1 MPEKEN
7 YNVAIIG
14 GGVTGTALLFAL
26 SRYTDVSRIALFE
39 KYEDVAEINS
49 HYNNNSQT
57 LHFGDI
63 ETNYTLEKAGR
74 VKEAAEMLVRYMERY
89 AVGAFVK
96 GHKMVLAVGEK
107 EVTEL
112 ENRFNEF
119 KNLFPK
125 LRKIEKEEIGRVEP
139 RVVEGRDRKEKIL
152 ALYSDDGYAVNYK
165 KLSQSFVSEARHSE
179 KTTDVYLET
188 KVKKIAKNKRG
199 FQLATS
205 KGTFFADVVAVMAG
219 PHSLVFARKLGYG
232 KDIGILPVAG
242 SFYSADNVLL
252 GKVYT
257 MQIKKLPFAAVHG
270 DPNVNNLRE
279 TRFGPTA
286 KVLPLLERHHYST
299 VIDFIKTSVWNIKG
313 ILSLLKI
320 ISDKTLFLFIIKN
333 IGYDLPLIGKWLFLK
348 SARKIVPALQY
359 GDLRF
364 ARGSGGIRPQVVN
377 VNAQKLEMGEA
388 EIVGDKILFNI
399 TPSPGA
405 SVCLK
410 NAEQDALKIINFLG
424 LPFSFDQAHWCG
436 DFQSSMRVC
445 GE

>member
-1 MPEKEN
+1 MPERES

-14 GGVTGTALLFAL
+14 GGVTGTALFFAL
-26 SRYTDVSRIALFE
+26 SRYTNVSRIALFE
-39 KYEDVAEINS
+39 KYGEVAEINS

-89 AVGAFVK
+89 ATDAFVK

-107 EVTEL
+107 EITEL

-125 LRKIEKEEIGRVEP
+125 LKKIEREEIDHVEP
-139 RVVEGRDRKEKIL
+139 RVVEGRGCKEKIL

-165 KLSQSFVSEARHSE
+165 KLSQSFISEAHNSD
-179 KTTDVYLET
+179 KAVDVYLKT
-188 KVKKIAKNKRG
+188 KVNEITKNKRG

-205 KGTFFADVVAVMAG
+205 RGTFFADVVAVMAG

-232 KDIGILPVAG
+232 KDLGILPVAG
-242 SFYSADNVLL
+242 SFYSSDNVLR

-286 KVLPLLERHHYST
+286 KLLPLLERHHYST
-299 VIDFIKTSVWNIKG
+299 IIDFVRTSVWSIRG
-313 ILSLLKI
+313 VSSLLKI

-364 ARGSGGIRPQVVN
+364 AKGSGGIRPQVVN

-424 LPFSFDQAHWCG
+424 PLFSFDQARWCN
-436 DFQSSMRVC
+436 DFKSSM
-445 GE
+445 EK